1 MNFWDSRFGGEDFL
15 YGKEPNAFFAEFLSS
30 IDKKGKLLLPAEGE
44 GRNAIFAAKSGWGVT
59 ALDSSAVGREKAL
72 KFAIEEGVEIE
83 YEILDLQNFESRPDQ
98 YDFIAINFG
107 HFPSAF
113 RQDLHQ
119 KFIKSLKPGGHILIE
134 AFAKEQINNATG
146 GPQDVDMLYSL
157 PLLEEDFSGL
167 SIKKLSHEKVFLNEG
182 KHHGWADVVRFIGVR
197 RKV

>member
-44 GRNAIFAAKSGWGVT
+44 GRNAIFAAKSGWEVT

-72 KFAIEEGVEIE
+72 KFARDEGVEIE
-83 YEILDLQNFESRPDQ
+83 YEILDLQNFEARPDQ
-98 YDFIAINFG
+98 FDFIAIIFG

-119 KFIKSLKPGGHILIE
+119 KFIKSLKSGGT
-134 AFAKEQINNATG
+134 NWMNSSRG
-146 GPQDVDMLYSL
+146 SSD
-157 PLLEEDFSGL
+157 
-167 SIKKLSHEKVFLNEG
+167 
-182 KHHGWADVVRFIGVR
+182 
-197 RKV
+197 

>member
-44 GRNAIFAAKSGWGVT
+44 GRNAIFAAKSGWEVT

-72 KFAIEEGVEIE
+72 KFAEEEGVGIE
-83 YEILDLQNFESRPDQ
+83 YEILDLKNFEHQPDQ
-98 YDFIAINFG
+98 FDFIAIIFG

-134 AFAKEQINNATG
+134 AFAKEQINNTTG
-146 GPQDVDMLYSL
+146 GPQDIDMLYSL

-167 SIKKLSHEKVFLNEG
+167 SFKKLSYEKVFLNEG
-182 KHHGWADVVRFIGVR
+182 KHHGWADVVRFIGM
-197 RKV
+197 KA

>member
-30 IDKKGKLLLPAEGE
+30 IDKKGRLLLPAEGE
-44 GRNAIFAAKSGWGVT
+44 GRNAIFAAKSGWEVT

-72 KFAIEEGVEIE
+72 KFARDEGVEIE
-83 YEILDLQNFESRPDQ
+83 YEILDLQNFEARPDQ
-98 YDFIAINFG
+98 FDFIAIIFG

-119 KFIKSLKPGGHILIE
+119 KFIKSLKSGGHILIE
-134 AFAKEQINNATG
+134 AFAKEQLGNESG
-146 GPQDVDMLYSL
+146 GPQDIDMLFSM

-167 SIKKLSHEKVFLNEG
+167 SIIKLSYEKVFLNEG
-182 KHHGWADVVRFIGVR
+182 KHHGWADVIRFIGVR
-197 RKV
+197 HKA

>member
-15 YGKEPNAFFAEFLSS
+15 YGKEPNAFFAEFLST
-30 IDKKGKLLLPAEGE
+30 IEKKGKLLLPAEGE
-44 GRNAIFAAKSGWGVT
+44 GRNAIFAAKSGWEVT

-72 KFAIEEGVEIE
+72 KFAEEAGVEIE
-83 YEILDLQNFESRPDQ
+83 YEILDLRNFEPRPHQ
-98 YDFIAINFG
+98 YDFIAIIFG

-119 KFIKSLKPGGHILIE
+119 KFIKSLKSGGHILIE
-134 AFAKEQINNATG
+134 AFAKEQLGNESG

-167 SIKKLSHEKVFLNEG
+167 SIIKLSYEKVFLNEG

-197 RKV
+197 R